1 MKRSLLILISALVL
15 MACEQGLQPVTG
27 FQGTVYFPTDS
38 TGTVA
43 WPDSLNGAV
52 VAFVD
57 AEALNFPNLSF
68 SQLVRN
74 ILGFTNPLDLSRDQ
88 QPYFLE
94 ALPGKPYLAGVI
106 ASTVPIGS
114 LLGLPTDS
122 LAAHPE
128 YFHVLG
134 LYHTPGGSLP
144 FKFIYVDQEEIT
156 PGIDIHCD
164 FNYQLSF

>member
-1 MKRSLLILISALVL
+1 M
-15 MACEQGLQPVTG
+15 TG
-27 FQGTVYFPTDS
+27 FQGTVYFPADS

-43 WPDSLNGAV
+43 WPDSLTGAV
-52 VAFVD
+52 VVFVN
-57 AEALNFPNLSF
+57 AEALNLLNPSF
-68 SQLVRN
+68 SQLARN
-74 ILGFTNPLDLSRDQ
+74 ILGFTNPLDTSRED

-94 ALPGKPYLAGVI
+94 ALPDKPYLAGVI

-114 LLGLPTDS
+114 LLGLPADS
-122 LAAHPE
+122 LAVHPE

-134 LYHTPGGSLP
+134 LHHSPGGSLP

-164 FNYQLSF
+164 FNYRLSF